1 MIYDYIIIGGG
12 ISGLYTAYKIKQ
24 KYKDATI
31 IILERDTI
39 GGRMNI
45 YNFYGSNVNI
55 GAGVGRENKDFLLIK
70 LLKELN
76 ITYDKSKLI
85 VNYNEDI
92 NKINFNSVIK
102 ELKKSYNEKYKSY
115 TFKLFGN
122 KILGPKLYKDFVK
135 YVGYSD
141 YEKEDAFETIYH
153 YGFDDNVSG
162 HNILYIKWNLLIDKL
177 SKYVNHKKANVI
189 KIIENQDNFKV
200 ITDKKEFI
208 GNKVIIASTID
219 TVKKL
224 LPKYKFYNNIKGQP
238 FLRTYGKF
246 DKKSTILMNNII
258 NGYTI
263 INSPIKKIIPINKD
277 NGIYMIAYTDNKDA
291 IYFKNHLEDKDFFC
305 RELEKA
311 LNIDSLKLIGIKS
324 FYWNIGTHYYSP
336 LPDEFKSRNEFIRKC
351 QNPQKNL
358 FVVGELIS
366 LNQGW
371 TQGALESV
379 ENIIDKILN

>member
-12 ISGLYTAYKIKQ
+12 ISGLYSAYKIKQ
-24 KYKDATI
+24 KYKDAKV

-55 GAGVGRENKDFLLIK
+55 GAGIGRESKDFLLIK
-70 LLKELN
+70 LLKELD
-76 ITYDKSKLI
+76 ITFNKSKFI
-85 VNYNEDI
+85 VNYSEDI

-135 YVGYSD
+135 YIGYSD
-141 YEKEDAFETIYH
+141 YEKEDIYETLYH
-153 YGFDDNVSG
+153 YGFDDTVAG
-162 HNILYIKWNLLIDKL
+162 HNILFIKWNLLIDKL
-177 SKYVNHKKANVI
+177 YKYANHKKANIV
-189 KIIENQDNFKV
+189 KIIKNQDNFNI
-200 ITDKKEFI
+200 ITDNKKEFI
-208 GNKVIIASTID
+208 GNKIIIASTID

-238 FLRTYGKF
+238 FLMTYGKF
-246 DKKSTILMNNII
+246 DKKSTIIMNNII
-258 NGYTI
+258 NGYTVV
-263 INSPIKKIIPINKD
+263 NSPIKKIIPINKE
-277 NGIYMIAYTDNKDA
+277 NGIYMITYTDNKDA

-305 RELEKA
+305 RELEKT

-336 LPDEFKSRNEFIRKC
+336 LSDEFKSRNEFIRKC
-351 QNPQKNL
+351 QNPEKNI

-371 TQGALESV
+371 IQGALESV
-379 ENIIDKILN
+379 ENIIDKL